1 MIFRVVLWLN
11 EFLMSVGDIKNWISV
26 KRILHCLVLA
36 TIITAVSCKRSGT
49 PSGIDILGP
58 TDDTAEAANLVASA
72 NEDLQKIK
80 VLYKSNEN
88 KREELKKALEA
99 NDVDKVRK
107 ISDDVVYLIN
117 DGSDNGKSA
126 ADKIEKAQEMQIND
140 DYREYLRLK
149 EESLKK
155 EMDAFEE
162 YRQAALVL
170 RNTYDPKNTA
180 VRDKVKDE
188 FKNRSENYRSIM
200 ESARDYSK
208 QANELA
214 KEALKKQQE

>member
-1 MIFRVVLWLN
+1 MVLSDNRKKNFFRKVLY
-11 EFLMSVGDIKNWISV
+11 G
-26 KRILHCLVLA
+26 LVLGA
-36 TIITAVSCKRSGT
+36 LIVAVSCKRSGT
-49 PSGIDILGP
+49 SSGIDILGP
-58 TDDTAEAANLVASA
+58 ADDTAEAAKLVESA
-72 NEDLQKIK
+72 NDDLQKIK
-80 VLYKSNEN
+80 VLYKKNEN
-88 KREELKKALEA
+88 KREDLKKALEA
-99 NDVDKVRK
+99 NNADQVRK

-126 ADKIEKAQEMQIND
+126 VAKIEKAQEMQIND

-162 YRQAALVL
+162 YRQAARVL
-170 RNTYDPKNTA
+170 RDSYDPKNTA
-180 VRDKVKDE
+180 VRDRVKDE

-200 ESARDYSK
+200 ESARDYSN

-214 KEALKKQQE
+214 KEALKKQQ

>member
-1 MIFRVVLWLN
+1 MLFRVVSWLN
-11 EFLMSVGDIKNWISV
+11 NVLMVLSDNRKKNFFRKV
-26 KRILHCLVLA
+26 LYGLVLGA
-36 TIITAVSCKRSGT
+36 LIAAASCKRSGT
-49 PSGIDILGP
+49 SSGINILGP
-58 TDDTAEAANLVASA
+58 ADDTAEAAKLVESA
-72 NEDLQKIK
+72 NDDLQKIK
-80 VLYKSNEN
+80 VLYKKNEN
-88 KREELKKALEA
+88 KREDLKKALEA
-99 NDVDKVRK
+99 NDADQVRK

-126 ADKIEKAQEMQIND
+126 VAKIEKAQEMQIND

-162 YRQAALVL
+162 YRQAARVL
-170 RNTYDPKNTA
+170 RDSYDPKNTA
-180 VRDKVKDE
+180 VRDRVKDE

-200 ESARDYSK
+200 ESARDYSN

-214 KEALKKQQE
+214 KEALKKQQ

>member
-1 MIFRVVLWLN
+1 MNL
-11 EFLMSVGDIKNWISV
+11 V
-26 KRILHCLVLA
+26 KRILFCIVLITISFA
-36 TIITAVSCKRSGT
+36 TSCKRSGSS
-49 PSGIDILGP
+49 SGIDILGP
-58 TDDTAEAANLVASA
+58 SDDTVEAAKLIASA

-80 VLYKSNEN
+80 VLYKNNEN
-88 KREELKKALEA
+88 KREDLKKALEA
-99 NDVDKVRK
+99 NDADKVRK

-126 ADKIEKAQEMQIND
+126 VDKIEKAQEMQIND

-162 YRQAALVL
+162 YRQAAILL
-170 RNTYDPKNTA
+170 RNSYDPKNAA
-180 VRDKVKDE
+180 VRDRVKDE

-200 ESARDYSK
+200 ESARDYSN

-214 KEALKKQQE
+214 KEALKKQQQ

>member
-1 MIFRVVLWLN
+1 MVLSAN
-11 EFLMSVGDIKNWISV
+11 R
-26 KRILHCLVLA
+26 KRKILRTILYGLVLGA
-36 TIITAVSCKRSGT
+36 LIAAISCKRSGT
-49 PSGIDILGP
+49 SSGIDILGP
-58 TDDTAEAANLVASA
+58 ADDTAEAAKLVEGA

-80 VLYKSNEN
+80 VLYKNNEN
-88 KREELKKALEA
+88 KREDLKKALEA
-99 NDVDKVRK
+99 NDADKVRK

-126 ADKIEKAQEMQIND
+126 VDKIEKAQEMQIND

-162 YRQAALVL
+162 YRQAAIVL
-170 RNTYDPKNTA
+170 RNSYDPKNAA
-180 VRDKVKDE
+180 VRDRVKDE

-200 ESARDYSK
+200 ESARDYSN

-214 KEALKKQQE
+214 KEALRKQKE